1 MDLIIAVEDP
11 NAGDVRALL
20 ERHLTFAR
28 GQSPPEHVHALAG
41 GAWPD
46 ADLTLFGARRDGS
59 LMGVG
64 AIRRLDETHAELKS
78 MHTRAEARGQ
88 GVGQAVLAHLLQV
101 AENPRL
107 PAGEPG
113 NRDHGRVRR
122 RPLAV
127 PQGRVQAVRAV
138 RPVHG
143 QPVQHL
149 PDPDPGPGP
158 PDLAC
163 VASA

>member
-101 AENPRL
+101 AETRGYQRVSLETGTMDAFAAARSLYRKAGFRPCAPFGPYTVNPYSICMAL
-107 PAGEPG
+107 ALDPA
-113 NRDHGRVRR
+113 RR
-122 RPLAV
+122 I
-127 PQGRVQAVRAV
+127 
-138 RPVHG
+138 
-143 QPVQHL
+143 
-149 PDPDPGPGP
+149 
-158 PDLAC
+158 
-163 VASA
+163 